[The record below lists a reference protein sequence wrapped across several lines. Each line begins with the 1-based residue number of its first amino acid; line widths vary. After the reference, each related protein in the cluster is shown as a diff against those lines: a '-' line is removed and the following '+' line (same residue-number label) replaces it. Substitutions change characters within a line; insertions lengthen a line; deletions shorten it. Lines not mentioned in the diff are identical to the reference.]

1 MLSIQTLISVI
12 STIFRVLISGSSTNI
27 NHQYHDEL
35 L

>member
-12 STIFRVLISGSSTNI
+12 STIFRVLNPAYSTNI